1 MIKFENWHIAN
12 QGELLARQFDNLTR
26 ELRVEGDIPEG
37 WTWDLLIQAGK
48 NLDIIS
54 LSQSGD
60 ALRVTLTAEML
71 ALDGYYAL
79 QLRGTQGEKVQH
91 TNVLQVYVP
100 ESLSGD
106 AQWPELPSEFS
117 QAEAAIRELNA
128 HPPIPGDE
136 GFWLTWDLEAQ
147 QYSKSGLPLP
157 DVAVGADGGYYTPSV
172 EQLTETTMTISFVAS
187 KDDMPPIVPVQVT
200 LPRGKQGDPGT
211 PGKNGDPGK
220 DGISP
225 VAVVEQTET
234 GATVTI
240 TDATGTTTAEVKNGK
255 DGAPGTP
262 GNDGISPQA
271 SVQQTDTGVII
282 TITDKSGTTTAEC
295 KNGKD
300 GAPGEPGKTPE
311 KGVDYWTE
319 ADKQEIVAA
328 TVAALPV
335 YNGEVQGGA

>member
-12 QGELLARQFDNLTR
+12 QGELLARQYDNLTR
-26 ELRVEGDIPEG
+26 ELRVEGDIPDG
-37 WTWDLLIQAGK
+37 WTWDLLVQAGK
-48 NLDIIS
+48 NLDVIS

-60 ALRVTLTAEML
+60 ALRVTLKAEML
-71 ALDGYYAL
+71 ALAGYYAI
-79 QLRGTQGEKVQH
+79 QLRGAQGEKVRH

-136 GFWLTWDLEAQ
+136 GFWLTWDLETQ
-147 QYSKSGLPLP
+147 QYIKSEFPLP
-157 DVAVGADGGYYTPSV
+157 DVAIGADGGYYTPSV
-172 EQLTETTMTISFVAS
+172 KQLTETTMTVSFVAS
-187 KDDMPPIVPVQVT
+187 KEGMPPVAPVQVT
-200 LPRGKQGDPGT
+200 LPRGKQGDPG
-211 PGKNGDPGK
+211 KNGV
-220 DGISP
+220 SP
-225 VAVVEQTET
+225 VAAVEQTET
-234 GATVTI
+234 GATITI
-240 TDATGTTTAEVKNGK
+240 TDATGTTTAGVKNGK
-255 DGAPGTP
+255 DGDPGTP

-271 SVQQTDTGVII
+271 SVQQTDTGATI

-300 GAPGEPGKTPE
+300 GDPGEPGKTPE

-335 YNGEVQGGA
+335 YSGEVQGGA